1 MLRQLVRVVRAPRYT
16 LGLLWVAIGHP
27 RFVLDGL
34 RNGWRPALLRY
45 CASLAPALEGAFTR
59 YEAGFFGQVF
69 LFDEY
74 EVSRL
79 RLPGSPVVIDVGA
92 NVGFFSWKV
101 HSLRPS
107 ARIFA
112 CEPQSD
118 NLRRLRAV
126 YQVLHIDGAV
136 CPEACGK
143 AEGEATLYLRSSV
156 THSLDPAWHS
166 DLGPGTTETVPVTT
180 LDKLCS
186 SRGIQGV
193 DLLKIDTE
201 GAEIDVLSGAVD
213 TLRRTRYVVLEY
225 HSTELREQCRRL
237 LTDAGFHCRCKT
249 FWGLGEGG
257 EGLLLCARR

>member
-1 MLRQLVRVVRAPRYT
+1 MRVLRAPRYT
-16 LGLLWVAIGHP
+16 LGLLWVAIRHP
-27 RFVLDGL
+27 RLVLDGL

-45 CASLAPALEGAFTR
+45 CTGLAPELEGAFTR

-69 LFDEY
+69 VFDEY

-92 NVGFFSWKV
+92 NVGFFTWKV

-118 NLRRLRAV
+118 NLRRLRSV
-126 YQVLHIDGAV
+126 YQALHIDGAV

-143 AEGEATLYLRSSV
+143 ADGEATLYLHSSV
-156 THSLDPAWHS
+156 THSLDPEWHS
-166 DLGPGTTETVPVTT
+166 DLGSGTTETVPVTT
-180 LDKLCS
+180 LDKLCG

-201 GAEIDVLSGAVD
+201 GAEVDVLSGALD
-213 TLRRTRYVVLEY
+213 TLRHTRYVVLEY
-225 HSTELREQCRRL
+225 HSPELKEQCLRL
-237 LTDAGFHCRCKT
+237 LTAAGFHCRCKT

-257 EGLLLCARR
+257 EGLLLCARS